1 MAKMYY
7 SQEETL
13 AKLGCIEDQLRG
25 LVRSG
30 KLREFR
36 DAGKL
41 NYRVDEVDVLSARTG
56 ENVKLEDSGELE
68 LATDDTAELS
78 LAPEDSDAGKTDA
91 IGKPGPSGSGSGTAM
106 SGSGSGS
113 AAGLSGTGL
122 TLEGSDGPI
131 DLGGSDTDSISLDGS
146 SGELQLE
153 DSGSHPP
160 PTTKGREGED
170 VITLDEVDKNVVEG
184 MKKDDTVITN
194 IGISVFDEEDLEIA
208 ADPMAKTVMS
218 GADEGLGLDGSSAG
232 SGLLDLTR
240 ESDDTSLGA
249 ELLEGIDM
257 GDTAETV
264 MKTVSDQGSAT
275 APAAGAE
282 EGLTEA
288 DLGPAAGVGA
298 TFMVASVP
306 AASPAF
312 TGLLIAAAISLTF
325 TAAAAIATTMG
336 AWPGYL
342 ASLAEQFW
350 FLVLGML
357 LIGGLGAGVGYLIGR
372 PPSAPKPPKAK
383 KDKKGKKGKE
393 EPAAAS
399 EPAPG
404 EPEPLA

>member
-13 AKLGCIEDQLRG
+13 AKLGCTEDQLRG
-25 LVRSG
+25 LVRNG

-41 NYRVDEVDVLSARTG
+41 NYRVDEVDVLSTRAG
-56 ENVKLEDSGELE
+56 ENVKLEDTGELE
-68 LATDDTAELS
+68 LAVDDTTELS
-78 LAPEDSDAGKTDA
+78 LAPEDSDAGKA
-91 IGKPGPSGSGSGTAM
+91 GSGGKPSPSGSGSD
-106 SGSGSGS
+106 
-113 AAGLSGTGL
+113 AGLSGTGL
-122 TLEGSDGPI
+122 TLEGSDAPI
-131 DLGGSDTDSISLDGS
+131 DLGGSDTDSITLEGS

-153 DSGSHPP
+153 DSGSQPV
-160 PTTKGREGED
+160 PTTKPRESGAD

-194 IGISVFDEEDLEIA
+194 IGISVFDEDDLEIA
-208 ADPMAKTVMS
+208 ADPMAKTVMT

-257 GDTAETV
+257 GDTGETV
-264 MKTVSDQGSAT
+264 MKTVSDQGSAA

-282 EGLTEA
+282 EGLSEA
-288 DLGPAAGVGA
+288 DLGPAPGVAA

-312 TGLLIAAAISLTF
+312 TGLLIAAAASLALM
-325 TAAAAIATTMG
+325 AAAAVATTME

-342 ASLAEQFW
+342 ATLAEQFW
-350 FLVLGML
+350 FLVIGML

-383 KDKKGKKGKE
+383 KDKKGKKGSQ
-393 EPAAAS
+393 EPAAGP
-399 EPAPG
+399 EPVLEEG
-404 EPEPLA
+404 EPLA

>member
-7 SQEETL
+7 TQEETL
-13 AKLGCIEDQLRG
+13 AKLGCTEDQLRG

-41 NYRVDEVDVLSARTG
+41 NYRVDEVDALSARTG
-56 ENVKLEDSGELE
+56 GNVKLEDSGELE
-68 LATDDTAELS
+68 LASDDTAELS
-78 LAPEDSDAGKTDA
+78 LAPEDSDAGKA
-91 IGKPGPSGSGSGTAM
+91 GAGGKPGPSDRGTAK
-106 SGSGSGS
+106 SGSGS

-122 TLEGSDGPI
+122 TLEGSDAPI
-131 DLGGSDTDSISLDGS
+131 DLGGSDTDSITLEGS

-160 PTTKGREGED
+160 PTKTRESGED

-194 IGISVFDEEDLEIA
+194 IGISVFDEDDLEIA
-208 ADPMAKTVMS
+208 ADPMAKTVMTS
-218 GADEGLGLDGSSAG
+218 ADEGLGLDGSSAG

-257 GDTAETV
+257 GDTGETV
-264 MKTVSDQGSAT
+264 MKTVSDQGSAA

-282 EGLTEA
+282 EGLSEA
-288 DLGPAAGVGA
+288 DLGPAPGVAA

-312 TGLLIAAAISLTF
+312 TGLLIAAAASLALM
-325 TAAAAIATTMG
+325 AAAAVATTME

-342 ASLAEQFW
+342 ATLAEQFW
-350 FLVLGML
+350 FLVIGML

-383 KDKKGKKGKE
+383 KDKKGKKGSQ
-393 EPAAAS
+393 EPAAGP
-399 EPAPG
+399 EPVLEEG
-404 EPEPLA
+404 EPLA